1 MYSLLYYY
9 NSEQHIMHD
18 IAGRLKQIVR
28 EYNQNLVQIALLET
42 NDKTKNTTI
51 TRKLNYQLFKEYT
64 QRDISQP
71 YIVIIL

>member
-1 MYSLLYYY
+1 
-9 NSEQHIMHD
+9 MHD

-51 TRKLNYQLFKEYT
+51 TRKLNY
-64 QRDISQP
+64 
-71 YIVIIL
+71 